1 MSDKNIKKEKI
12 LLVDDD
18 EFLIDMYSV
27 KFKNA
32 GYEIDT
38 ALNGKVALKKM
49 EEDNYDVL
57 LLDLLMPGVDGFE
70 ILENIKERN
79 LKGNM
84 NIIVLSNQSKVQD
97 VEKAKFGDIDGYIV
111 KASAVPSEVLDKVEN
126 IIKEKKIIL
135 WQKIKTNF
143 LNS

>member
-135 WQKIKTNF
+135 
-143 LNS
+143 

>member
-32 GYEIDT
+32 DYEIDT

-49 EEDNYDVL
+49 KEDNYDVL

-84 NIIVLSNQSKVQD
+84 NIIVLSNQSKIQD

-135 WQKIKTNF
+135 
-143 LNS
+143 